1 MILTFLENC
10 MHFYT
15 IAIEIGI
22 SMIEYV
28 CRIQEGGASG
38 MRIRYLSIVNVKFVI
53 QRNVYKIARAGT
65 CPKLCLQREDIK
77 FNNAGSLGV

>member
-1 MILTFLENC
+1 

-38 MRIRYLSIVNVKFVI
+38 IRIDTLIDECKIRHPKKCI
-53 QRNVYKIARAGT
+53 QDRLGQELVRCYACKGKISN
-65 CPKLCLQREDIK
+65 LIMQEVLV
-77 FNNAGSLGV
+77 FNTRQFS

>member
-1 MILTFLENC
+1 

-38 MRIRYLSIVNVKFVI
+38 IRIRYCYDSMNSLSKKS
-53 QRNVYKIARAGT
+53 VYKIARAGT